1 MTQLRLGAGRPTL
14 VLATFAALAVGT
26 TFAAGACSSDDP
38 SAPDPAISVAG
49 RGGAAASGGAAGSSA
64 GSAGAAGGVAQA
76 GAAGG
81 GAKGG
86 AAGMGSGGG
95 LNLGGSSGGT
105 APNECAGD
113 TVQGSFRPV
122 DIHIMLD
129 QSGSMADSGKWAAVK
144 TALLGFA
151 NDSRF
156 AGTGVGLQTFPS
168 AAGNAACV
176 AESYT
181 DALLAITPLPDAA
194 PELTNLLNARAPVV
208 GGDTPTRPAL
218 AGALTY
224 AREWASQPA
233 HANGTT
239 IVLLATDGEP
249 TICGTDTDSI
259 ASLAATAFQ
268 DTPSIRTFVVGVG
281 SGFEAPLDAI
291 ALSGGTNQ
299 SISVDVAGDTTA
311 KFREA
316 LAAFGGPAI
325 ACNFDI
331 PPPPKGKTLDPT
343 QVNVR
348 LTRNG
353 VTTDLLQAKSSAD
366 CGTADDQWFYDNPTA
381 PTRIDL
387 CPATCEAARASMDAS
402 SVSLQ
407 FGCQTNVAIPK

>member
-1 MTQLRLGAGRPTL
+1 MRTLRRGARRPSFL
-14 VLATFAALAVGT
+14 LATCVTLLVGS
-26 TFAAGACSSDDP
+26 TFTAFACSSDD
-38 SAPDPAISVAG
+38 D
-49 RGGAAASGGAAGSSA
+49 GGAADPNPSKAGQSGAAGAAGAAA
-64 GSAGAAGGVAQA
+64 GSAGAGGAKA
-76 GAAGG
+76 GAAGIGGKSGSAGSGTG
-81 GAKGG
+81 GA
-86 AAGMGSGGG
+86 SGNG

-105 APNECAGD
+105 SPNECAGD

-129 QSGSMADSGKWAAVK
+129 QSGSMADAGKWAAVK
-144 TALLGFA
+144 TALLAFA

-156 AGTGVGLQTFPS
+156 VGTGVGLQTFPS
-168 AAGNAACV
+168 AAGNGACV
-176 AESYT
+176 AAAYA
-181 DALLAITPLPDAA
+181 DALLGITPLPDAA
-194 PELTNLLNARAPVV
+194 PELTSLLNARAPIV

-249 TICGTDTDSI
+249 TICGTDTDAI
-259 ASLAATAFQ
+259 ATLAATAFQ

-291 ALSGGTNQ
+291 ALAGGTNQ

-316 LAAFGGPAI
+316 LAAIRGQAI

-331 PPPPKGKTLDPT
+331 PPPPKGKTLDPS

-348 LTRNG
+348 LTRDG
-353 VTTDLLQAKSSAD
+353 VTTDLLQAKSAAD

-387 CPATCEAARASMDAS
+387 CPVTCEAARASMEAS